1 MKYVID
7 NPDLCEESGKIKFA
21 SKQKAYAHAKKMQY
35 GKTLDTVY
43 KCKFCKSYHLSHGS
57 RQF

>member
-1 MKYVID
+1 MKHIIKD
-7 NPDLCEESGKIKFA
+7 ARLCEQTGKIMFA

-35 GKTLDTVY
+35 GKTLDSVY